1 MKLVE
6 FDAMAAAQC
15 AARERLVNSFLRESG
30 VHDPRADGGTRF
42 ELPLPASGRVLCGEL
57 RHWSPM
63 GHHVYGDVFTLKGP
77 DGSVTGVD
85 HDELVTLLLAEVA
98 AASATEQD
106 RNTVST
112 ELAAQRRRE
121 LAAQIANS
129 VERTSRYLSR
139 GRGPVPK
146 GDPWALTRW
155 AEQSLLTGHPMHP
168 TPKSAEGFSDTE
180 LTAYSPELG
189 AEFPLHWFAVS
200 PSLVREDRVAD
211 DPWEPAEVCTAAG
224 GWPVLPSHPWQAKWL
239 LAKSAF
245 QDLIAAGQ
253 LIPLGPLGPRGYPTS
268 SVRTVCDP
276 GFPTMWK
283 LPLHVRITNF
293 IRNNPLEHVRRAA
306 DASRLIAHLRT
317 GWAYDDFTVLIE
329 SGYRTLDHAE
339 LAPDVSVMYRENPF
353 THGLAAPQVVASL
366 LENPAVS
373 GEPELITHVRAAGD
387 PEEWVCRYTALAVVP
402 CLDAWSTHG
411 VSLEAHVQ
419 NSLVHLDDGWPTR
432 FWVRDMEGVSARR
445 TEATAEVLGPESPVL
460 YDEAVAWDRLKYY
473 LISNHLTHLIHVVG
487 YHMDTDERRLWQV
500 VAQELRS
507 VLPDRWVFDLLA
519 GPALPAKANLASRFA
534 ERGENPYYVSIPNPL
549 RGNRP

>member
-6 FDAMAAAQC
+6 FDAMTAAQC

-30 VHDPRADGGTRF
+30 VHDPRAGGGTRF
-42 ELPLPASGRVLCGEL
+42 ELPLPASGLVLCGEL

-63 GHHVYGDVFTLKGP
+63 GHHVYGDVFALAGP

-85 HDELVTLLLAEVA
+85 HDELVTLILAEVA
-98 AASATEQD
+98 AVPAAEQD
-106 RNTVST
+106 GNTVST

-121 LAAQIANS
+121 LAVQIANS

-139 GRGPVPK
+139 GRGPVPR
-146 GDPWALTRW
+146 GDPRALTRW

-168 TPKSAEGFSDTE
+168 TPKSTEGFSDTE
-180 LTAYSPELG
+180 LPAYSPELG

-200 PSLVREDRVAD
+200 PSLVREDRVTD
-211 DPWEPAEVCTAAG
+211 DPREPAEVRTTAG
-224 GWPVLPSHPWQAKWL
+224 GWPVLPSHPWQATWL
-239 LAKSAF
+239 LAKSAV
-245 QDLIAAGQ
+245 QDLIATGQ
-253 LIPLGPLGPRGYPTS
+253 LVPLGPLGQCGYPTS

-293 IRNNPLEHVRRAA
+293 IRNNPLEHVHRAA

-317 GWAYDDFTVLIE
+317 GWAYDGFTVLIE

-353 THGLAAPQVVASL
+353 THGPAAPQVVAGL
-366 LENPAVS
+366 LENPPVG
-373 GEPELITHVRAAGD
+373 GEPELITHVHAAGD
-387 PEEWVCRYTALAVVP
+387 SEEWVRHYTALAVVP
-402 CLDAWSTHG
+402 CLDAWSTYG

-432 FWVRDMEGVSARR
+432 FWVRDMEGVSARHI
-445 TEATAEVLGPESPVL
+445 EATAEVLGPESPVF

-473 LISNHLTHLIHVVG
+473 LISNHLAHLIHVVG
-487 YHMDTDERRLWQV
+487 YHTGTDERRLWQV

-507 VLPDRWVFDLLA
+507 IPPDRWVSDLLA

-534 ERGENPYYVSIPNPL
+534 ERGENPHYVSIPNPL